1 MKIRILPRTTQ
12 LLWSVSSE
20 MFSMMKQNYKQQGEG
35 AEKDSYKI
43 VVNVSYAV
51 VEVNSFNFCVSE
63 AASSALLMSQ

>member
-1 MKIRILPRTTQ
+1 
-12 LLWSVSSE
+12 
-20 MFSMMKQNYKQQGEG
+20 MMNQNYKQQGEG